1 MGCTK
6 SIAITLDTTQ
16 LFLPTPCSLPI
27 QRSVDVGQ
35 EDQPRVENN
44 NKTTVNKT
52 PQWLTKFANVAV
64 PILDIVGPFML
75 KCCGLIYE
83 VNFNTTVCLYLAE
96 TKVRSKICNPQF
108 ALGNVTKMSM
118 TINIVV

>member
-6 SIAITLDTTQ
+6 SLVIALDTPLQ
-16 LFLPTPCSLPI
+16 LCSPTPCTFPI

-35 EDQPRVENN
+35 EDQPRVEN
-44 NKTTVNKT
+44 KTTANKI

-64 PILDIVGPFML
+64 PILDIAGSFML

-83 VNFNTTVCLYLAE
+83 VNSIQQLL
-96 TKVRSKICNPQF
+96 
-108 ALGNVTKMSM
+108 
-118 TINIVV
+118 